1 MTIESQAP
9 TRVDLAGGTLDIW
22 PLYLFHENS
31 QTLNVAVQCYARC
44 RLTPRGDKAIHL
56 ISRDLGREERF
67 ASIEAL
73 LKTWEYRLP
82 LLARLV
88 MAFVGSAA
96 VSPAQRASVDAG
108 AKRGFTLETDSDSPA
123 GAGLGGSSALNIA
136 ICGVLNRFTGRK
148 VPPPKLIEIAR
159 NVEAQVLGV
168 PTGEQDYYAAAFGG
182 VQAIELTAHGVQPRK
197 LAVDEKELA
206 ARGVLCYTGESR
218 NSGINNW
225 EVMKGNIEGKR
236 AVIRH
241 FDRIAAIAAEMRQA
255 LEQGDW
261 ARAALLLNQEG
272 EAGKRNHLGITTPR
286 IERLI
291 RIAQQNGARAGK
303 VCGAGGGGCVFFLA
317 EPDAKGRIEA
327 ALRQA
332 GSRVIPFAVAR
343 RGLEVRAQEPT
354 GTMTSASSLAR
365 GAKAVRS

>member
-22 PLYLFHENS
+22 PLYLFHKHS
-31 QTLNVAVQCYARC
+31 QTLNVAIQCYARC
-44 RLTPRGDKAIHL
+44 RLTPRRDKAIQL

-67 ASIEAL
+67 ASFDAL
-73 LKTWEYRLP
+73 SKARKYRLP

-88 MAFVGSAA
+88 LSFESSGGFV
-96 VSPAQRASVDAG
+96 
-108 AKRGFTLETDSDSPA
+108 LETDSDSPA
-123 GAGLGGSSALNIA
+123 GAGLGGSSAVNIA
-136 ICGVLNRFTGRK
+136 ICGALCRFSGKKLPST
-148 VPPPKLIEIAR
+148 KLIEIAR
-159 NVEAQVLGV
+159 NVEAQVLQV

-182 VQAIELTAHGVQPRK
+182 VQAIELTAHGVQPQK
-197 LAVDEKELA
+197 LAVDEKELT

-225 EVMKGNIEGKR
+225 EVMKAHIDGKR

-241 FDRIAAIAAEMRQA
+241 FDRIAAIAAEMREA

-261 ARAALLLNQEG
+261 ARAARLLNQEW
-272 EAGKRNHLGITTPR
+272 EARKRNHLGITTPR

-303 VCGAGGGGCVFFLA
+303 VCGAGGGGCIFFLV
-317 EPDAKGRIEA
+317 EPEAKGKIEA